1 MGPMF
6 PSITLTDSD
15 EKTDLIMKVAG
26 EKTFTNTTGE
36 LVERGLAMTSKGRI
50 VKVWKA
56 NPSIPIFRQ
65 YYCHGFALNT
75 YRRFGYSV
83 CSGVSIV
90 RALMDDYVLID
101 VVGQTVSDALAQ
113 LKAGDIVSFEELSE
127 KIIHTA
133 QFYCIDAEP
142 NDPLK
147 VLKLRDVILSTKNGL
162 NADCIESLETTFNT
176 YPTTQRIKFWR
187 DKLAC
192 FDATMHS

>member
-26 EKTFTNTTGE
+26 EETFTSTTGDI
-36 LVERGLAMTSKGRI
+36 VEYGTAMTSKGRL
-50 VKVWKA
+50 VAVWKA
-56 NPSIPIFRQ
+56 NPSRSMSRQ

-90 RALMDDYVLID
+90 RALIDDYDLIG
-101 VVGQTVSDALAQ
+101 VGQTVSDAIPL
-113 LKAGDIVSFEELSE
+113 LKGGDIVSFEELSA

-133 QFYCIDAEP
+133 QFFCIDADSR
-142 NDPLK
+142 DPLERI
-147 VLKLRDVILSTKNGL
+147 KLHDVILSTKNGL
-162 NADCIESLETTFNT
+162 NADCLQSFATTVRT
-176 YPTTQRIKFWR
+176 YPKTQRIRFWR
-187 DKLAC
+187 ARTC
-192 FDATMHS
+192 FDATL